1 MKILIMRI
9 AQANKIFCI
18 VYFFN
23 YLHVTS
29 VCFVCLEVNH
39 LYATLCRAAFRLH
52 HLRQDVHQ
60 RLQPEG
66 SHHDAQW
73 DEALDL
79 QCVCR

>member
-1 MKILIMRI
+1 MKILMRI
-9 AQANKIFCI
+9 AQANNIFCI

-23 YLHVTS
+23 YLTS

-39 LYATLCRAAFRLH
+39 LYATLYRSAFRLH
-52 HLRQDVHQ
+52 YLRQDVHQ